1 MYFVFIRSPV
11 RRNDVE
17 DPALISVGSS
27 LDSTSL
33 YLIWNIKISCNNA
46 AMGSL
51 SKLSDTSMVL
61 NHNQD
66 DGHFL
71 QRDNF
76 CVTDLDEGIS
86 FNSVPYIP
94 WYPYNFLRA
103 LSILV
108 RH

>member
-1 MYFVFIRSPV
+1 
-11 RRNDVE
+11 
-17 DPALISVGSS
+17 
-27 LDSTSL
+27 
-33 YLIWNIKISCNNA
+33 
-46 AMGSL
+46 MGSL

-94 WYPYNFLRA
+94 
-103 LSILV
+103 
-108 RH
+108 